1 MGKEKVRFC
10 LNCGLLIGKY
20 GTSGLCSS
28 CLRKQT
34 WAKHKAEGYKPK
46 NNTKWGLVRKVGL
59 ARYKD
64 ELKEM
69 LGI

>member
-1 MGKEKVRFC
+1 MSVQKVRFC
-10 LNCGLLIGKY
+10 LECGILIGKY
-20 GTSGLCSS
+20 GKSNLCSS

-46 NNTKWGLVRKVGL
+46 NNTKWGLTRKESLVKNRKEIL
-59 ARYKD
+59 
-64 ELKEM
+64 EM